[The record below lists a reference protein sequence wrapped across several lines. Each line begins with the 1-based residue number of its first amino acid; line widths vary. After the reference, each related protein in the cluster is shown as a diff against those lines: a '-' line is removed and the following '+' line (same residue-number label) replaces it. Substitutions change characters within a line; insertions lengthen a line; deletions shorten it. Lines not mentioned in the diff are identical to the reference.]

1 MNELCRGGCGQVLRL
16 ERVIRASMSGRMHDM
31 QDEFDVATPINKY
44 KQQCEQEGGFHR
56 VHPRIHNGVAI
67 E

>member
-1 MNELCRGGCGQVLRL
+1 MARVLCKFKGLHD
-16 ERVIRASMSGRMHDM
+16 ASMSGRMHDM

-44 KQQCEQEGGFHR
+44 KQQREQEGGFHR